1 MVNRHLTA
9 FEKAALS
16 TLASRAS
23 LAGALLEAWSELP
36 EDSVQNA
43 RSLVAHAQLGV
54 TEERAAAEVLESA
67 AAAEL
72 LEVRAGGCFVAR
84 PNAYASFSR
93 LAFAL
98 ASVQH
103 YQSAV
108 HEDATRVQVVLTK
121 PPRPSLLEE
130 KLGELGWRTAD
141 LEATDHAFN
150 SLVRLA
156 KRRVVVMTPFFDE
169 RGATWLQELFGL
181 VSPGV
186 ERILI
191 LRSLEDTS
199 KRDYPSGFTAIQPWL
214 KLQKVKVFNYSIP
227 RFASVGRETFHAKV
241 VVVDR
246 HHAYVGSSNVT
257 AASLDHSMEMGVVLQ
272 GKAVAEVAEVIDAV
286 LMAATGVLQP

>member
-1 MVNRHLTA
+1 MATRQLSA
-9 FEKAALS
+9 FEKGALAAL
-16 TLASRAS
+16 APRAS
-23 LAGALLEAWSELP
+23 LAGALLDAWSELP
-36 EDSVQNA
+36 EGSVQNA

-67 AAAEL
+67 EAAGL
-72 LEVRAGGCFVAR
+72 LERRGDGFAAR
-84 PNAYASFSR
+84 PNAFATFTR

-103 YQSAV
+103 YLSAV
-108 HEDATRVQVVLTK
+108 HQDATRVHIVLTK
-121 PPRPSLLEE
+121 PPRPSVLEG

-156 KRRVVVMTPFFDE
+156 QRRVVVMTPFFDE
-169 RGATWLQELFGL
+169 RGAAWLQELFGF
-181 VSPGV
+181 VSAGV
-186 ERILI
+186 ERIVI

-199 KRDYPSGFTAIQPWL
+199 KRDYPTGFTAIQPWL
-214 KLQKVKVFNYSIP
+214 ILQQVKVFNYSIP
-227 RFASVGRETFHAKV
+227 RFASAGRETFHAKV

-246 HHAYVGSSNVT
+246 RHAYLGSSNVT
-257 AASLDHSMEMGVVLQ
+257 AASLDHSMEMGVTLE

-286 LMAATGVLQP
+286 LLAATRMI